1 MASTT
6 DTQTPARR
14 HDRSQTT
21 DEHHVS
27 PSDIAV
33 GVVIGRT
40 SEFFDFFV
48 FSIAS
53 VIVFPARIFP
63 FLDPLTGTLWS
74 FVLVALAFVA
84 RPLGTILFT
93 TLDRRYG
100 RMIKLTVSLFL
111 LGTSTVAMGL
121 VPSYETAGGWAIAM
135 LAALRI
141 SQGLALGGTWDGL
154 APLLAITASE
164 KRRGFYAMVPQLG
177 AVVGLT
183 VAAVLFAY
191 LVMTLSSADFLD
203 WGWRYPFFVAFAIN
217 VVALFA
223 RLRIVETPEFKD
235 LFEANELTPTPLRA
249 TLSQDGRTVLLGVF
263 VPLASFAMFHMVTVF
278 PLSWIFLYTSE
289 APGEFLLI
297 QAAGGCVGVLAMLV
311 SGWLSDRIGRQKIL
325 VWGAWAI
332 GAFALIA
339 PLLLNAG
346 QAGVTTYVMTGFL
359 ILGFNLAQSSGAVA
373 SLFDQRNRYTGSA
386 FVSALSWMFGAGFAP
401 LCALLLSTWFGLFA
415 AGLYLLSGAVCT
427 LLSLAVV
434 KQVSLRPKVQA

>member
-1 MASTT
+1 MANTADISSTNSSSSGRGT
-6 DTQTPARR
+6 SE
-14 HDRSQTT
+14 HD
-21 DEHHVS
+21 VS

-33 GVVIGRT
+33 GVIIGRT

-48 FSIAS
+48 FAIAS

-63 FLDPLTGTLWS
+63 FVDPLTGTLWS
-74 FVLVALAFVA
+74 FALVALAFVA
-84 RPLGTILFT
+84 RPLGTAMFMA
-93 TLDRRYG
+93 LDRRHG
-100 RMIKLTVSLFL
+100 RVTKLTVALFL

-121 VPSYETAGGWAIAM
+121 VPSYETAGWWAVGM
-135 LAALRI
+135 LVLLRFG
-141 SQGLALGGTWDGL
+141 QGLALGGTWDGL
-154 APLLAITASE
+154 APLLAITAS
-164 KRRGFYAMVPQLG
+164 KSSRGFYAMIPQLG
-177 AVVGLT
+177 AVAGLA
-183 VAAVLFAY
+183 VAAVMFAY

-223 RLRIVETPEFKD
+223 RLRIVDTPEFTE
-235 LFEANELTPTPLRA
+235 LFKSNELTPTRLST
-249 TLSQDGRTVLLGVF
+249 TLSQDGRTMLVGIF

-278 PLSWIFLYTSE
+278 PLSWIFLYTDETLGS
-289 APGEFLLI
+289 FLLI
-297 QAAGGCVGVLAMLV
+297 EAAGAGLGILAMLF

-332 GAFALIA
+332 AAFALSA
-339 PLLLNAG
+339 PLLLNG
-346 QAGVTTYVMTGFL
+346 GSAGVTAYLMIGFL

-386 FVSALSWMFGAGFAP
+386 YVSALSWMFGAGFAP

-427 LLSLAVV
+427 LLSLAVAR
-434 KQVSLRPKVQA
+434 QIALQPREG

>member
-1 MASTT
+1 MANTANISSTNSSSSGRGT
-6 DTQTPARR
+6 SE
-14 HDRSQTT
+14 HD
-21 DEHHVS
+21 VS

-33 GVVIGRT
+33 GVIIGRT

-48 FSIAS
+48 FAIAS

-63 FLDPLTGTLWS
+63 FVDPLTGTLWS
-74 FVLVALAFVA
+74 FALVALAFVA
-84 RPLGTILFT
+84 RPLGTAMFMA
-93 TLDRRYG
+93 LDRRHG
-100 RMIKLTVSLFL
+100 RVTKLTVALFL

-121 VPSYETAGGWAIAM
+121 VPSYETAGWWAVGM
-135 LAALRI
+135 LVLLRFG
-141 SQGLALGGTWDGL
+141 QGLALGGTWDGL
-154 APLLAITASE
+154 APLLAITAS
-164 KRRGFYAMVPQLG
+164 KSSRGFYAMIPQLG
-177 AVVGLT
+177 AVAGLA
-183 VAAVLFAY
+183 VAAVMFAY

-223 RLRIVETPEFKD
+223 RLRIVDTPEFTE
-235 LFEANELTPTPLRA
+235 LFKSNELTPTRLST
-249 TLSQDGRTVLLGVF
+249 TLVQDGRTMLVGIF

-278 PLSWIFLYTSE
+278 PLSWIFLYTDETLGS
-289 APGEFLLI
+289 FLLI
-297 QAAGGCVGVLAMLV
+297 EAAGAGLGILAMLF

-332 GAFALIA
+332 AAFALSA
-339 PLLLNAG
+339 PLLLNG
-346 QAGVTTYVMTGFL
+346 GSAGVTAYLMIGFL

-386 FVSALSWMFGAGFAP
+386 YVSALSWMFGAGFAP

-427 LLSLAVV
+427 LLSLAVAR
-434 KQVSLRPKVQA
+434 QIALQPREG

>member
-1 MASTT
+1 MANTADISSTNSSSSGRGT
-6 DTQTPARR
+6 SE
-14 HDRSQTT
+14 HD
-21 DEHHVS
+21 VS

-33 GVVIGRT
+33 GVIIGRT

-48 FSIAS
+48 FAIAS

-63 FLDPLTGTLWS
+63 FVDPLTGTLWS
-74 FVLVALAFVA
+74 FALVALAFVA
-84 RPLGTILFT
+84 RPLGTAMFMA
-93 TLDRRYG
+93 LDRRHG
-100 RMIKLTVSLFL
+100 RVTKLTVALFL

-121 VPSYETAGGWAIAM
+121 VPSYETAGWWAVGM
-135 LAALRI
+135 LVLLRFG
-141 SQGLALGGTWDGL
+141 QGLALGGTWDGL
-154 APLLAITASE
+154 APLLAITAS
-164 KRRGFYAMVPQLG
+164 KDRRGFYAMVPQLG
-177 AVVGLT
+177 AVAGLA

-191 LVMTLSSADFLD
+191 LVLTLSSADFLD

-223 RLRIVETPEFKD
+223 RLRIVDTPEFTE
-235 LFEANELTPTPLRA
+235 LFKSNELTPTRLST
-249 TLSQDGRTVLLGVF
+249 TLSQDGRTMLVGIF

-278 PLSWIFLYTSE
+278 PLSWIFLYTDETLGS
-289 APGEFLLI
+289 FLLI
-297 QAAGGCVGVLAMLV
+297 EAAGAGIGILAMLF

-332 GAFALIA
+332 AAFALSA
-339 PLLLNAG
+339 PLLLNG
-346 QAGVTTYVMTGFL
+346 GSAGVTAYLMIGFL

-386 FVSALSWMFGAGFAP
+386 YVSALSWMFGAGFAP

-427 LLSLAVV
+427 LLSLAVAR
-434 KQVSLRPKVQA
+434 QIALQPPAG

>member
-1 MASTT
+1 MANTADISSTNSSSSGRGT
-6 DTQTPARR
+6 SE
-14 HDRSQTT
+14 HD
-21 DEHHVS
+21 VS

-33 GVVIGRT
+33 GVIIGRT

-48 FSIAS
+48 FAIAS

-63 FLDPLTGTLWS
+63 FVDPLTGTLWS
-74 FVLVALAFVA
+74 FALVALAFVA
-84 RPLGTILFT
+84 RPLGTAMFMA
-93 TLDRRYG
+93 LDRRHG
-100 RMIKLTVSLFL
+100 RVTKLTVALFL

-121 VPSYETAGGWAIAM
+121 VPSYETAGWWAVGM
-135 LAALRI
+135 LVLLRFG
-141 SQGLALGGTWDGL
+141 QGLALGGTWDGL
-154 APLLAITASE
+154 APLLAITAS
-164 KRRGFYAMVPQLG
+164 KSSRGFYAMIPQLG
-177 AVVGLT
+177 AVAGLA
-183 VAAVLFAY
+183 VAAVMFAY

-223 RLRIVETPEFKD
+223 RLRIVDTPEFTE
-235 LFEANELTPTPLRA
+235 LFKSNELTPTRLST
-249 TLSQDGRTVLLGVF
+249 TLVQDGRTMLVGIF

-278 PLSWIFLYTSE
+278 PLSWIFLYTDETLGS
-289 APGEFLLI
+289 FLLI
-297 QAAGGCVGVLAMLV
+297 EAAGAGLGILAMLF

-332 GAFALIA
+332 AAFALSA
-339 PLLLNAG
+339 PLLLNG
-346 QAGVTTYVMTGFL
+346 GSAGVTAYLMIGFL

-386 FVSALSWMFGAGFAP
+386 YVSALSWMFGAGFAP

-427 LLSLAVV
+427 LLSLAVAR
-434 KQVSLRPKVQA
+434 QIALQPRGE

>member
-1 MASTT
+1 MANTADISSTNSSSSGRGT
-6 DTQTPARR
+6 SE
-14 HDRSQTT
+14 HD
-21 DEHHVS
+21 VS

-33 GVVIGRT
+33 GVIIGRT

-48 FSIAS
+48 FAIAS

-63 FLDPLTGTLWS
+63 FVDPLTGTLWS
-74 FVLVALAFVA
+74 FALVALAFVA
-84 RPLGTILFT
+84 RPLGTAMFMA
-93 TLDRRYG
+93 LDRRHG
-100 RMIKLTVSLFL
+100 RVTKLTVALFL

-121 VPSYETAGGWAIAM
+121 VPSYETAGWWAVGM
-135 LAALRI
+135 LVLLRFG
-141 SQGLALGGTWDGL
+141 QGLALGGTWDGL
-154 APLLAITASE
+154 APLLAITAS
-164 KRRGFYAMVPQLG
+164 KDRRGFYAMVPQLG
-177 AVVGLT
+177 AVAGLA

-191 LVMTLSSADFLD
+191 LVLTLSSADFLD

-223 RLRIVETPEFKD
+223 RLRIVDTPEFTE
-235 LFEANELTPTPLRA
+235 LFKSNELTPTRLST
-249 TLSQDGRTVLLGVF
+249 TLSQDGRTMLVGIF

-278 PLSWIFLYTSE
+278 PLSWIFLYTDETLGS
-289 APGEFLLI
+289 FLLI
-297 QAAGGCVGVLAMLV
+297 EAAGAGLGILAMLF

-332 GAFALIA
+332 AAFALSA
-339 PLLLNAG
+339 PLLLNG
-346 QAGVTTYVMTGFL
+346 GSAGVTAYLMIGFL

-386 FVSALSWMFGAGFAP
+386 YVSALSWMFGAGFAP

-427 LLSLAVV
+427 LLSLAVAR
-434 KQVSLRPKVQA
+434 QIALQPRAE

>member
-1 MASTT
+1 MANTANISSTNSSSSGRGT
-6 DTQTPARR
+6 SE
-14 HDRSQTT
+14 HD
-21 DEHHVS
+21 VS

-33 GVVIGRT
+33 GVIIGRT

-48 FSIAS
+48 FAIAS

-63 FLDPLTGTLWS
+63 FVDPLTGTLWS
-74 FVLVALAFVA
+74 FALVALAFVA
-84 RPLGTILFT
+84 RPLGTAMFMA
-93 TLDRRYG
+93 LDRRHG
-100 RMIKLTVSLFL
+100 RVTKLTLALFL

-121 VPSYETAGGWAIAM
+121 VPSYETAGWWAVGM
-135 LAALRI
+135 LVLLRFG
-141 SQGLALGGTWDGL
+141 QGLALGGTWDGL
-154 APLLAITASE
+154 APLLAITAS
-164 KRRGFYAMVPQLG
+164 KSSRGFYAMIPQLG
-177 AVVGLT
+177 AVAGLA
-183 VAAVLFAY
+183 VAAVMFAY

-223 RLRIVETPEFKD
+223 RLRIVDTPEFTE
-235 LFEANELTPTPLRA
+235 LFKSNELTPTRLST
-249 TLSQDGRTVLLGVF
+249 TLSQDGRTMLVGIF

-278 PLSWIFLYTSE
+278 PLSWIFLYTDETLGS
-289 APGEFLLI
+289 FLLI
-297 QAAGGCVGVLAMLV
+297 EAAGAGLGILAMLF

-332 GAFALIA
+332 AAFALSA
-339 PLLLNAG
+339 PLLLNG
-346 QAGVTTYVMTGFL
+346 GSAGVTAYLMIGFL

-386 FVSALSWMFGAGFAP
+386 YVSALSWMFGAGFAP

-427 LLSLAVV
+427 LLSLAVAR
-434 KQVSLRPKVQA
+434 QIALQPREG

>member
-1 MASTT
+1 MANTADISSTNSSSSGRGT
-6 DTQTPARR
+6 SE
-14 HDRSQTT
+14 HD
-21 DEHHVS
+21 VS

-33 GVVIGRT
+33 GVIIGRT

-48 FSIAS
+48 FAIAS

-63 FLDPLTGTLWS
+63 FVDPLTGTLWS
-74 FVLVALAFVA
+74 FALVALAFVA
-84 RPLGTILFT
+84 RPLGTAMFMA
-93 TLDRRYG
+93 LDRRHG
-100 RMIKLTVSLFL
+100 RVTKLTVALFL

-121 VPSYETAGGWAIAM
+121 VPSYETAGWWAVGM
-135 LAALRI
+135 LVLLRFG
-141 SQGLALGGTWDGL
+141 QGLALGGTWDGL
-154 APLLAITASE
+154 APLLAITAS
-164 KRRGFYAMVPQLG
+164 KSSRGFYAMIPQLG
-177 AVVGLT
+177 AVAGLA
-183 VAAVLFAY
+183 VAAVMFAY

-223 RLRIVETPEFKD
+223 RLRIVDTPEFTE
-235 LFEANELTPTPLRA
+235 LFKSNELTPTRLST
-249 TLSQDGRTVLLGVF
+249 TLSQDGRTMLVGIF

-278 PLSWIFLYTSE
+278 PLSWIFLYTDETLGS
-289 APGEFLLI
+289 FLLI
-297 QAAGGCVGVLAMLV
+297 EAAGAGLGILAMLF

-332 GAFALIA
+332 AAFALSA
-339 PLLLNAG
+339 PLLLNG
-346 QAGVTTYVMTGFL
+346 GSAGVTAYLMIGFL

-386 FVSALSWMFGAGFAP
+386 YVSALSWMFGAGFAP

-427 LLSLAVV
+427 LLSLAVAR
-434 KQVSLRPKVQA
+434 QIALQPRAG

>member
-1 MASTT
+1 MANTANISSTNSSSSGRGT
-6 DTQTPARR
+6 SE
-14 HDRSQTT
+14 HD
-21 DEHHVS
+21 VS

-33 GVVIGRT
+33 GVIIGRT

-48 FSIAS
+48 FAIAS

-63 FLDPLTGTLWS
+63 FVDPLTGTLWS
-74 FVLVALAFVA
+74 FALVALAFVA
-84 RPLGTILFT
+84 RPLGTAMFMA
-93 TLDRRYG
+93 LDRRHG
-100 RMIKLTVSLFL
+100 RVTKLTVALFL

-121 VPSYETAGGWAIAM
+121 VPSYETAGWWAVGM
-135 LAALRI
+135 LVLLRFG
-141 SQGLALGGTWDGL
+141 QGLALGGTWDGL
-154 APLLAITASE
+154 APLLAITAS
-164 KRRGFYAMVPQLG
+164 KDRRGFYAMVPQLG
-177 AVVGLT
+177 AVAGLA
-183 VAAVLFAY
+183 VAAVMFAY

-223 RLRIVETPEFKD
+223 RLRIVDTPEFTE
-235 LFEANELTPTPLRA
+235 LFKSNELTPTRLST
-249 TLSQDGRTVLLGVF
+249 TLVQDGRTMLVGIF

-278 PLSWIFLYTSE
+278 PLSWIFLYTDETLGS
-289 APGEFLLI
+289 FLLI
-297 QAAGGCVGVLAMLV
+297 EAAGAGLGILAMLF

-332 GAFALIA
+332 AAFALSA
-339 PLLLNAG
+339 PLLLNG
-346 QAGVTTYVMTGFL
+346 GSAGVTAYLMIGFL

-386 FVSALSWMFGAGFAP
+386 YVSALSWMFGAGFAP

-427 LLSLAVV
+427 LLSLAVAR
-434 KQVSLRPKVQA
+434 QIALQPREG